1 MRKLSV
7 LLTFAV
13 LSLLSTTIVAQE
25 TTKEVEEVTQD
36 KVEVQISELPEAV
49 AKVLEKQF
57 LGYVI
62 DKAYKTVQNGKEVYY
77 VKLLNGEE
85 YIKVLIDA
93 EGNIIEKEQKIE
105 ESKNKIE

>member
-1 MRKLSV
+1 MRKLTI

-13 LSLLSTTIVAQE
+13 LSLVSTTIFAQE
-25 TTKEVEEVTQD
+25 IKKEVAQD
-36 KVEVQISELPEAV
+36 KVEVQVSELPEIV

-57 LGYVI
+57 VGYVI
-62 DKAYKTVQNGKEVYY
+62 DKAYKTVQKGKEVYY

-105 ESKNKIE
+105 